1 MSHPTPPAAPSG
13 SAPRLPSLAECGLF
27 VLIAVVLMFG
37 MLTGTTQITEGFA
50 FHGLDLNG
58 KASNLGATVP
68 LFVLLCVTALMARRL
83 GHSFTSIEA
92 AMRSGIGL
100 ALPAILILIVVGGLI
115 GVWIGSGTISTL
127 IYYGLD
133 LLSPKWFLPATLLL
147 CSVVSL
153 ACGSSW
159 TTAGT
164 MGIALIGMGRT
175 LGLDPAMVAG
185 AVVSGAYFG
194 DKMSPLSDT
203 TNLAPAIAG
212 THLFA
217 HIHSMLFTTTP
228 AYLLALLLYTWLGL
242 SGRGAQA
249 VEASDIAAMQAMLG
263 QLHHISPL
271 LLLPPVVVLV
281 LAVLKQP
288 ALPALVVGVLVAAVM
303 SLVLQGGDAPLRLD
317 LQRVSFEVLEG
328 FKAASGNAAVDK
340 LLSNGGLE
348 SMLYTILLV
357 MVATAMGGVLEK
369 ARYLDVLMTALQQ
382 RVKRAAGLIT
392 STILSCAGA
401 NALLSDQYLA
411 IVLPG
416 RLFKEAFPR
425 FGVSP
430 RVLSRSLEDAG
441 TLTSPLFGWNSCG
454 AFMTATLGV
463 ASADYWRYAF
473 FNLLNPLVAI
483 LFAWTGWFVFR
494 YDPAKE
500 GGGDA
505 PPAPTKT

>member
-1 MSHPTPPAAPSG
+1 MSQATPPAPPSG
-13 SAPRLPSLAECGLF
+13 TAPRLPSLAECGLF
-27 VLIAVVLMFG
+27 VLIAVALMFG
-37 MLTGTTQITEGFA
+37 MLTGETRISEGFVI
-50 FHGLDLNG
+50 HGLNLNG
-58 KASNLGATVP
+58 LANNLGSTVP

-83 GHSFTSIEA
+83 GHSFKTIEE
-92 AMRSGIGL
+92 AMRTGIGL

-127 IYYGLD
+127 IWYGLD
-133 LLSPKWFLPATLLL
+133 LLSPEWFLPATLLL

-194 DKMSPLSDT
+194 DKLSPLSDT

-212 THLFA
+212 TDLFS
-217 HIHSMLFTTTP
+217 HIHSMLFTTVP
-228 AYLLALLLYTWLGL
+228 AYLLALGIYTWIGL
-242 SGRGAQA
+242 SGHGATA
-249 VEASDIAAMQAMLG
+249 VEASDIAAMQGTLE
-263 QLHHISPL
+263 QLHHVSPW

-281 LAVLKQP
+281 LAVMKQP
-288 ALPALVVGVLVAAVM
+288 ALPSLVVGVLVAAVM
-303 SLVLQGGDAPLRLD
+303 SLLLQGGAAPLRESLT
-317 LQRVSFEVLEG
+317 RVSLQFLQG
-328 FKAASGNAAVDK
+328 FVATSGNAGVDK
-340 LLSNGGLE
+340 LLSNGGME
-348 SMLYTILLV
+348 SMLPTILLV
-357 MVATAMGGVLEK
+357 TVATAMGGVLEK
-369 ARYLDVLMTALQQ
+369 ARYLDVLMAALQR
-382 RVKRAAGLIT
+382 RVKRAAGLVT

-401 NALLSDQYLA
+401 NALLSDQYLS

-416 RLFKEAFPR
+416 RLFRAAYPK
-425 FGVSP
+425 FGISP

-454 AFMTATLGV
+454 AYMAVTLGV
-463 ASADYWRYAF
+463 ATGDYWRYAF

-494 YDPAKE
+494 HDPAKE
-500 GGGDA
+500 GSGNE
-505 PPAPTKT
+505 PPAPTPH

>member
-1 MSHPTPPAAPSG
+1 MNQSTVPAAASG
-13 SAPRLPSLAECGLF
+13 QGPRLPSLAECGGF

-37 MLTGTTQITEGFA
+37 MLTGATPIVGGLEL
-50 FHGLDLNG
+50 HGLDLN
-58 KASNLGATVP
+58 AQANNLGSTVP

-92 AMRSGIGL
+92 AMRAGIGL
-100 ALPAILILIVVGGLI
+100 AMPAILILIVVGGLI
-115 GVWIGSGTISTL
+115 GVWIGCGTISTL

-133 LLSPKWFLPATLLL
+133 LLSPRWFLPATLLL
-147 CSVVSL
+147 TSVVSL

-164 MGIALIGMGRT
+164 MGIALIGMGKT

-217 HIHSMLFTTTP
+217 HVHSMLFTTTP
-228 AYLLALLLYTWLGL
+228 AYLVALGLYTWIGL
-242 SGRGAQA
+242 AGHGATA
-249 VEASDIAAMQAMLG
+249 VEASDIAAMQALLG

-288 ALPALVVGVLVAAVM
+288 ALPSLVLGVLVAAVM
-303 SLVLQGGDAPLRLD
+303 SLLLQGGDAPLRD
-317 LQRVSFEVLEG
+317 SMQRVSLQFLQG
-328 FKAASGNAAVDK
+328 FVAETGNPGVDK
-340 LLSNGGLE
+340 LLSNGGME
-348 SMLYTILLV
+348 SMLPTILLV
-357 MVATAMGGVLEK
+357 TVATAMGGVLEK
-369 ARYLDVLMTALQQ
+369 ARYLDVLMAALQR
-382 RVKRAAGLIT
+382 RVKSAAALVT

-416 RLFKEAFPR
+416 RLFKEAFPK
-425 FGVSP
+425 FGLSP

-454 AFMTATLGV
+454 AYMTATLGV
-463 ASADYWRYAF
+463 ATSEYWRYSF
-473 FNLLNPLVAI
+473 LNLLNPLVAI
-483 LFAWTGWFVFR
+483 LFAWLGWFQFR
-494 YDPAKE
+494 FDPAKE
-500 GGGDA
+500 AVGEA
-505 PPAPTKT
+505 PPASTQS